1 MQINKEKLSEIS
13 GKRSAIDRKRFR
25 EKREDIYWKVE
36 SAALSTK
43 IISRLKSLGMT
54 RKDLAEKMGVT
65 PACITRYLSEA
76 SNLEFRTLV
85 KLQRVLKCR
94 IIDTDEE
101 DTPKVQVLMFEYR
114 VPTSSFQTEQVEK
127 KENLILDYA

>member
-114 VPTSSFQTEQVEK
+114 VPTSSFQTEQVKK
-127 KENLILDYA
+127 KENLNF